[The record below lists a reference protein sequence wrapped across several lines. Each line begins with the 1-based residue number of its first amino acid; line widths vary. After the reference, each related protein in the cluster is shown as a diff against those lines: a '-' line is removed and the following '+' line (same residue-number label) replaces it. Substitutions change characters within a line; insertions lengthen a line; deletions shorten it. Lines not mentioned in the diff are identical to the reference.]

1 MRNILYIY
9 FTLILCFYVYSQE
22 YELIIS
28 TEKNAYQGGSTYPY
42 TLKVSHAFLNELV
55 SLQQKGELPLYLDA
69 QLTIPFTTETLKGT
83 LFYFNYSHH
92 RYAFFSMHFCET
104 WQINSKKL
112 KIVRQVARIETQDP
126 LGEVKSQYVYFNPN
140 HEKIPYHLLLIQRS
154 CEGIIEYDVK
164 SILKN
169 RKFNFTVLSIQK
181 KNKKVSA
188 KDSVV
193 VLQNYY
199 KNTRKYAE
207 EIPQNLKV
215 QTKNPYRLRLVSA
228 PLNQDKL
235 DDFNVQNNIA
245 EKNQAFF
252 QIFMKDVITDVFKG
266 KIRLYSPDSL
276 QAPISLDSLKTLH
289 KNLCPEIEENPGRE
303 YFYYYPWNYGQM
315 ETLAVKKYNYTMS
328 YLQYFHP
335 ALYANY
341 LACADIIGSVSLS
354 NNKVEFN
361 PNYLVLIWRDVRGIL
376 PDREIVAVSVQELE
390 QQGYRF
396 LQQNIIQFLKN
407 QNYFYYIVQ
416 LNDDFFNKTEERL
429 WVQWYIQKGQWN
441 MLQNFESFRQTL
453 IKNPTKAL
461 EELSLLY
468 PDIRQKQ

>member
-1 MRNILYIY
+1 MRKALYFY
-9 FTLILCFYVYSQE
+9 FTVLYCYFIFGQE

-28 TEKNAYQGGSTYPY
+28 TEKNAYQGGNTYPY

-55 SLQQKGELPLYLDA
+55 NLQQKGELPLYLDA
-69 QLTIPFTTETLKGT
+69 RLTIPFTTETLKGT

-104 WQINSKKL
+104 WHINSKKL
-112 KIVRQVARIETQDP
+112 KILRQVARIETQDP

-140 HEKIPYHLLLIQRS
+140 HEKVPYHLLVIQRS
-154 CEGIIEYDVK
+154 CEGIIEHDVK
-164 SILKN
+164 NILKN
-169 RKFNFTVLSIQK
+169 RKFNFTALSIQK
-181 KNKKVSA
+181 KNRKVSA

-199 KNTRKYAE
+199 KNTHKFAE
-207 EIPQNLKV
+207 KIPQNLKV

-228 PLNQDKL
+228 SLNQDKL
-235 DDFNVQNNIA
+235 DDFNVQNSIA

-252 QIFMKDVITDVFKG
+252 QIFMKELITDIFKG

-289 KNLCPEIEENPGRE
+289 KTLCPEIEENPGKE

-341 LACADIIGSVSLS
+341 LACADVIGTVSLS
-354 NNKVEFN
+354 NNKIEFN
-361 PNYLVLIWRDVRGIL
+361 PAYLILVWRDVRGIL

-396 LQQNIIQFLKN
+396 LQQNITQFLKN

-416 LNDDFFNKTEERL
+416 LNEDFLNRTEERL

-441 MLQNFESFRQTL
+441 MLQNFQTFRQNL
-453 IKNPTKAL
+453 IKNPAKAI
-461 EELSLLY
+461 EELNLLY
-468 PDIRQKQ
+468 PNIR